1 VRRHYLDDLHNRL
14 RELWAQGRPVA
25 AYGAARGGAARSFQ
39 PRLKPGQKAWEVPQP
54 ASPQLRAAAGAATT
68 AAAAERRERMILLS
82 AINHP
87 EVLHDFWEDLAGL
100 EFTARVLDSLRTL
113 ILDVASSE
121 EALDR
126 AALKTHLIAKGFG
139 PDLDR
144 LEDQAKRLNEW
155 FLGPLAAS
163 DDARTGLRQ
172 MIALHRKTVTLDRE
186 LKAAEAAFAR
196 EPSEANLATLIAVRD
211 QLSSANGAEAL
222 IEGFG
227 AASGR
232 GAGEAM

>member
-1 VRRHYLDDLHNRL
+1 
-14 RELWAQGRPVA
+14 
-25 AYGAARGGAARSFQ
+25 
-39 PRLKPGQKAWEVPQP
+39 
-54 ASPQLRAAAGAATT
+54 
-68 AAAAERRERMILLS
+68 MIILS

-87 EVLHDFWEDLAGL
+87 DILHDFWDDFAGL
-100 EFTARVLDSLRTL
+100 DFTSRALDSLRTL

-126 AALKTHLIAKGFG
+126 AALKTHLSSKGFG

-155 FLGPLAAS
+155 FLGPLAAP

-186 LKAAEAAFAR
+186 LRAAEVAFAR
-196 EPSEANLATLIAVRD
+196 DPSEDTQAALFAVRD
-211 QLSSANGAEAL
+211 QLSSALGSEAL

-232 GAGEAM
+232 GRGEAM